1 MSYEELLERI
11 YKAAPS
17 LKDGVT
23 IDRVIYKRGSGH
35 AYFYLLSDVIAGESE
50 YLAVRKILR
59 AAFPGVRLSLRIASP
74 SLKSDFLENPS
85 AYAHVINNILMRSHP
100 AVSAWEYDMRYV
112 MEDGKL
118 VLELPDDFAMLY
130 LKERGLTEKIG
141 DAVYDIFCERV
152 DVICRVTGIRE
163 ETAER
168 IERERRAEEALIEQ
182 RKEMARKREEELK
195 KRREAAEEKKKR
207 LVRGRPITEKP
218 VPISE
223 LNNDSGEVVIAGKR
237 LDYEEKEISNGEML
251 LVSFNVTDYTGT
263 IKCKMFLRY
272 RPKAP
277 KDQQEELPPI
287 TDEQRAVVADTC
299 KRLKDCDGVMV
310 KGECRYDNFAH
321 ECTIMA
327 GSIVKYDLPKRT
339 DNAEEKRIE
348 LHLHTQMSNMDS
360 VASASALIARAAKW
374 GHPAIAVTDHGVVQ
388 AYPEAFGAAKKNGIK
403 LIPGVEGYLTDEE
416 MIVRSEAEDI
426 RPLDTPI
433 VVLDFE
439 TTGLDTRNDRIIEI
453 GAVRLVGDQI
463 TDSLSV
469 LVYPGELLK
478 PKITEITG
486 ITDQMLQGQPVI
498 ADVMPQLLEFIGDSP
513 IAAHNADF
521 DTAVLTSELRRLG
534 IEKEYTVIDTL
545 AFSRKLYTDM
555 KSHKLGVVCKR
566 LGVSLKN
573 AHRAV
578 HDATATAMCLA
589 QMLSEAGKRGAENLS
604 DVNEKVSGYTMGS
617 SNHIVL
623 LAQTQKGLQNIN
635 HLVSDGHLKY
645 FRRRPHMP
653 RKNIQKYREGII
665 VGSACEAGELFRAVL
680 EGADEKKLRRIA
692 RFYDYLEIQPIGNN
706 EFLVRE
712 GRVKDDEEL
721 RNLNRTIVRLGES
734 LGIPVVATGDVHF
747 LDPQDSVFRAILMD
761 GMGFDDC
768 DNQAPL
774 YLKTT
779 DERLEEFSYLGEKK
793 AREVVIENPRKIM
806 EMVED
811 ITLFPKHPEGKTT
824 FSPVWD
830 FAPDDIHR
838 MVEET
843 SHELYGDALPE
854 IVEKRLDKEMKSI
867 IGYGYATLYDIASKL
882 VRKSLADGY
891 LVGSRGSVGSSL
903 VARMCGIT
911 EVNALPP
918 HYRCEHCRKGFF
930 DIPEGYTLG
939 VDLPDADCPDCGRP
953 LVKDGFDIPFE
964 VFLGFKGDKVPDID
978 LNFSGE
984 YQPRAHA
991 YIEELFGT
999 GFVYRAGTIGTL
1011 AEKTAYGYVMK
1022 YLEKRGIVATE
1033 AEKNRL
1039 VAGCVGVKRTTGQ
1052 HPGGIVVLPKAY
1064 DICQFTAI
1072 QHPADKENIDII
1084 TTHYDFNSMHDIL
1097 VKLDCLGHDD
1107 PTMLHMLEE
1116 LTGVN
1121 FKDIPLDDKPVMSL
1135 FTSTEA
1141 LGVTPEQIDC
1151 PTGTLGIPEFGT
1163 PFVIGVLQDT
1173 MPTTMEE
1180 LVRISGLS
1188 HGTDVWLGN
1197 AKDLV
1202 QSGTATLRE
1211 CVCTRDDIMNYLISK
1226 GCESKISFD
1235 TMESVRKGKGLKPE
1249 MEAAMIQNN
1258 VPQWFIDSC
1267 KKIKYMFPKGHAV
1280 AYVTMALRVA
1290 WYKVHRPLAYY
1301 AAYFTIRATGFDAST
1316 MILPVDLVKEKLRA
1330 YEENDQKATAKE
1342 QDEKTALKLVLEMN
1356 QRGFKFLP
1364 ADLYKSDVKDF
1375 KIEGNNLRVPFTAIG
1390 GLGESAAQGIVAVR
1404 DDPFLSIE
1412 DLKNRAKVS
1421 NAVIELLR
1429 AGGALDGLKDTNQV
1443 TLTELMGSW
1452 GDEEGQTALF

>member
-11 YKAAPS
+11 EKAAPN
-17 LKDGVT
+17 LKGKITV
-23 IDRVIYKRGSGH
+23 DRVIYKRGSGH
-35 AYFYLLSDVIAGESE
+35 AYFYLLSDAIAGESE

-74 SLKSDFLENPS
+74 SLKDDFIANPQS
-85 AYAHVINNILMRSHP
+85 YAHVINSILMRSHP

-112 MEDGKL
+112 VEDGKL
-118 VLELPDDFAMLY
+118 VMELPDDFSMLY
-130 LKERGLTEKIG
+130 LKERGLTDKIS
-141 DAVYDIFCERV
+141 DAVYDIFCERME
-152 DVICRVTGIRE
+152 VICRVTGIRE

-168 IERERRAEEALIEQ
+168 IERERRAEQALIEQ

-207 LVRGRPITEKP
+207 LIRGRPITEKP
-218 VPISE
+218 VRIID

-263 IKCKMFLRY
+263 IMCKMFLRY

-277 KDQQEELPPI
+277 KDQEEELPPI
-287 TDEQRAVVADTC
+287 TDEQRAAVMDVC
-299 KRLKDCDGVMV
+299 KRLKECDGVMV
-310 KGECRYDNFAH
+310 KGECRYDKFVH

-327 GSIVKYDLPKRT
+327 GSIVKYDLPQRK

-416 MIVRSEAEDI
+416 MIVRSENEDA

-463 TDSLSV
+463 TDSMSV

-521 DTAVLTSELRRLG
+521 DVAVLTSELRRLG

-555 KSHKLGVVCKR
+555 KSHKLGMVCKR

-589 QMLSEAGKRGAENLS
+589 QMLTEAGKRGAKTLS
-604 DVNEKVSGYTMGS
+604 DVNETVSGYTLGS

-623 LAQTQKGLQNIN
+623 LAKTQKGLQNIN

-712 GRVKDDEEL
+712 GRVKDHEEL
-721 RNLNRTIVRLGES
+721 RELNRVIVRLGEK

-747 LDPQDSVFRAILMD
+747 LDPQDSIFRAILMD

-779 DERLEEFSYLGEKK
+779 DEMLEEFSYLGEKK

-830 FAPDDIHR
+830 FAPDDIHN
-838 MVEET
+838 MVEKT
-843 SHELYGDALPE
+843 SHELYGDVLPE

-939 VDLPDADCPDCGRP
+939 VDLPDANCPDCGRP

-1011 AEKTAYGYVMK
+1011 ADKTAYGYVMK

-1141 LGVTPEQIDC
+1141 LGVTPEQIEC

-1316 MILPVDLVKEKLRA
+1316 MILPVDLVKEKLHA
-1330 YEENDQKATAKE
+1330 YEESDQKATAKE

-1364 ADLYKSDVKDF
+1364 ADLYKSDVNNF
-1375 KIEGNNLRVPFTAIG
+1375 KIEGNNL
-1390 GLGESAAQGIVAVR
+1390 
-1404 DDPFLSIE
+1404 
-1412 DLKNRAKVS
+1412 
-1421 NAVIELLR
+1421 
-1429 AGGALDGLKDTNQV
+1429 
-1443 TLTELMGSW
+1443 
-1452 GDEEGQTALF
+1452 

>member
-1 MSYEELLERI
+1 MSYEELIEKI
-11 YKAAPS
+11 KKAAPE
-17 LKDGVT
+17 LQEGLT

-35 AYFYLLSDVIAGESE
+35 AYFYLLSDQVAGDKE
-50 YLAVRKILR
+50 YLAVQKVLR

-74 SLKSDFLENPS
+74 GAGEAFLAEPQRF
-85 AYAHVINNILMRSHP
+85 AHVINQILLREHP

-112 MEDGKL
+112 AEDGRI
-118 VLELPDDFAMLY
+118 VLELPDDFSMRY
-130 LKERGLTEKIG
+130 LKERGLLDKINT
-141 DAVYDIFCERV
+141 AIYDIFCVRTEV
-152 DVICRVTGIRE
+152 TCRVTGVRE
-163 ETAER
+163 ETNAR
-168 IERERRAEEALIEQ
+168 LERERRAEQALLEQ
-182 RKEMARKREEELK
+182 RRELARKHEEELK
-195 KRREAAEEKKKR
+195 KRREAAEEKKRR
-207 LVRGRPITEKP
+207 LIRGRPILEKP
-218 VPISE
+218 VSIRE

-237 LDYEEKEISNGEML
+237 LDYEEKEISQGEML
-251 LVSFNVTDYTGT
+251 LVTFNVTDYTGT
-263 IKCKMFLRY
+263 MKCKMFLRY

-277 KDQQEELPPI
+277 KDAQEEQPPI
-287 TDEQRAVVADTC
+287 TDEQRAAVQDVV

-310 KGECRYDNFAH
+310 KGDCRYDSFAH
-321 ECTIMA
+321 ECTMMV
-327 GSIVKYDLPKRT
+327 SSVVKYDLPQRV

-348 LHLHTQMSNMDS
+348 LHLHTQMSSMDA
-360 VASASALIARAAKW
+360 VASASALIARAASW

-403 LIPGVEGYLTDEE
+403 LIPGVEGYLTDEDQ
-416 MIVRSEAEDI
+416 IVRSEAEDS
-426 RPLDTPI
+426 RPLSTPI

-453 GAVRLVGDQI
+453 GAVRLAAGRIVD
-463 TDSLSV
+463 DLSI
-469 LVYPGELLK
+469 LVNPGMLLK
-478 PKITEITG
+478 PKIVEITG
-486 ITDQMLQGQPVI
+486 ITDQMLRDQPGI
-498 ADVMPQLLEFIGDSP
+498 TEVMPKLLDFIGDCP

-521 DTAVLTSELRRLG
+521 DYAILQSELRRQG
-534 IEKEYTVIDTL
+534 IEREYTVIDTL
-545 AFSRKLYTDM
+545 AYARKLYPEL
-555 KSHKLGVVCKR
+555 KSHRLGAVCKR

-578 HDATATAMCLA
+578 HDATATARCLQ
-589 QMLSEAGKRGAENLS
+589 QMLEETEKRGAKQLE
-604 DVNEKVSGYTMGS
+604 DVNGAVSGYTLGS
-617 SNHIVL
+617 SYHIVL
-623 LAQTQKGLQNIN
+623 LAATQKGLQNIN

-653 RKNIQKYREGII
+653 RANIQKYREGII

-680 EGADEKKLRRIA
+680 EGADEKKLSRIA

-706 EFLVRE
+706 EFLLRE
-712 GRVKDDEEL
+712 GRVKDVEEL
-721 RNLNRTIVRLGES
+721 REMNRTIVRLGEK
-734 LGIPVVATGDVHF
+734 LGLPVVATGDVHY
-747 LDPQDSVFRAILMD
+747 LDPQDGVFRAILQD

-768 DNQAPL
+768 DNQPPL

-779 DERLEEFSYLGEKK
+779 EEMLEEFSYLGAEK
-793 AREVVIENPRKIM
+793 AREVVIDNPRKIM
-806 EMVED
+806 ERVGD

-830 FAPDDIHR
+830 YAADDIKG
-838 MVEET
+838 MVEKT
-843 SHELYGDALPE
+843 SHEMYGDVLPE
-854 IVEKRLDKEMKSI
+854 IVEKRLEKELNSI

-903 VARMCGIT
+903 VATMCGIT

-918 HYRCEHCRKGFF
+918 HYRCKHCRKAWF

-939 VDLPDADCPDCGRP
+939 VDLPDKNCPQCGEA
-953 LVKDGFDIPFE
+953 LIKDGYDIPFE

-1011 AEKTAYGYVMK
+1011 ADKTAYGFVLK

-1072 QHPADKENIDII
+1072 QHPADDTGTDII

-1107 PTMLHMLEE
+1107 PTMMHMLERI
-1116 LTGVN
+1116 TGVN
-1121 FKDIPLDDKPVMSL
+1121 YKSIPLDDKKVMSL
-1135 FTSTEA
+1135 FTSPEA
-1141 LGVTPEQIDC
+1141 LGVTAEQIDC
-1151 PTGTLGIPEFGT
+1151 TTGTLGIPEFGT
-1163 PFVIGVLQDT
+1163 AFVRGMLEDT
-1173 MPTTMEE
+1173 RPSTMEE
-1180 LVRISGLS
+1180 LIRISGLS

-1197 AKDLV
+1197 AKDLID
-1202 QSGTATLRE
+1202 SGTAVLKD
-1211 CVCTRDDIMNYLISK
+1211 CICTRDDIMNYLISK
-1226 GCESKISFD
+1226 GVASKMAFD

-1249 MEAAMIQNN
+1249 MEAAMAEKN
-1258 VPQWFIDSC
+1258 VPQWFVDSC

-1290 WYKVHRPLAYY
+1290 WYKVYRPLAYY
-1301 AAYFTIRATGFDAST
+1301 AAFFTIRATGFDAAT
-1316 MILPVDLVKEKLRA
+1316 MILPPELVRERIKA
-1330 YEENDQKATAKE
+1330 YAENDQKATAKDKDA
-1342 QDEKTALKLVLEMN
+1342 QTALEMVLEMN
-1356 QRGFKFLP
+1356 MRGFKFLP
-1364 ADLYKSDVKDF
+1364 ADLYKSDVKEFLMED
-1375 KIEGNNLRVPFTAIG
+1375 GSLRVPFTAIG
-1390 GLGESAAQGIVAVR
+1390 GLGEAAAQGIVDAR
-1404 DDPFLSIE
+1404 SQPFLSIE
-1412 DLKNRAKVS
+1412 DLKNRAHVS
-1421 NAVIELLR
+1421 SAVLELLR
-1429 AGGALDGLKDTNQV
+1429 DAGALDGLKDTNQV
-1443 TLTELMGSW
+1443 TLTELMGDL
-1452 GDEEGQTALF
+1452 GGEQTSFL